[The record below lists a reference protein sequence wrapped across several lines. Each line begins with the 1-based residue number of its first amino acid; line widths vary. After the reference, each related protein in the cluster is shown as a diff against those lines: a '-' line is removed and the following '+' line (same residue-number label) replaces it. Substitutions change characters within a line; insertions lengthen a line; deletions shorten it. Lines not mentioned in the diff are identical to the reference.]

1 MGHVI
6 RALDGPLAPLP
17 CASQTAYLKCEEC
30 KDEATCGIRIVM
42 REVRDATARILDS
55 TSLMD
60 VLGRVN
66 RVMKAEKEKLA
77 YSI

>member
-1 MGHVI
+1 
-6 RALDGPLAPLP
+6 
-17 CASQTAYLKCEEC
+17 
-30 KDEATCGIRIVM
+30 M

-66 RVMKAEKEKLA
+66 RVMKAEKEKLV

>member
-1 MGHVI
+1 
-6 RALDGPLAPLP
+6 
-17 CASQTAYLKCEEC
+17 
-30 KDEATCGIRIVM
+30 M